1 MEKVKAAVDPDS
13 SLEKLRSWLTLKMK
27 LIVVDRGVSGVSR
40 SHGGETQI
48 FDEK

>member
-27 LIVVDRGVSGVSR
+27 LIVDRGVSGVSR
-40 SHGGETQI
+40 SHGGETRI